1 MRAASPASRSPRRLW
16 VTLQAHPW
24 PALVLVALAFRVALT
39 LPALGHVERFYVVP
53 DSYEYD
59 RLAVNLVQGHGF
71 SQASSPPYL
80 PDVRRTPVYP
90 FMLAAIYA
98 VVGHQPVAAVAA
110 NVLLGVLACVLT
122 AALGS
127 RAFGPG
133 VGLLAGLFLA
143 VDLTSAAYSLTLL
156 TEPLFTVL
164 LLLCALGL
172 ARYVGQGGGS
182 PVARAA
188 LWCGIAIL
196 VRPISVFLPLVLG
209 PALGLLRQP
218 GVAGR
223 VRLVG
228 GCLFVLVTLT
238 FPVGWSIRNYSVAGT
253 AQLTSLVAI
262 NAYYH
267 RAAAIEAER
276 RGVPVEDVRRELVER
291 GVSADGPRPSEAPSD
306 LAAMERAALD
316 AVMADPGGYLVSHL
330 RGVAHLLAPDG
341 DVVAQLRV
349 GGEQA
354 TGPPGSVAEFVDPGS
369 GRYDEDPY
377 DVPILGTLQLLV
389 LYPLAVVGVVA
400 GVGRPAERRVTIL
413 LLTFV
418 LYFLLVSG
426 PEAYPR
432 FRVPVMPFVALLA
445 ALGARTLGG
454 YVASRRADLR

>member
-24 PALVLVALAFRVALT
+24 PALVLVALACRVALA
-39 LPALGHVERFYVVP
+39 LPALGHLERFYLVP

-59 RLAVNLVQGHGF
+59 RLAINLVQGHGF
-71 SQASSPPYL
+71 SQASSPPYV

-90 FMLAAIYA
+90 LMLAAIYT

-110 NVLLGVLACVLT
+110 NLLLGVLACVLT
-122 AALGS
+122 ATLGS

-133 VGLLAGLFLA
+133 MGLLAGLFLA
-143 VDLTSAAYSLTLL
+143 VDLTSAAYSLMLM

-172 ARYVGQGGGS
+172 TRYVGREGGS
-182 PVARAA
+182 PPAQAA

-209 PALGLLRQP
+209 PALGLLRRP
-218 GVAGR
+218 GAR
-223 VRLVG
+223 KARLLG
-228 GCLFVLVTLT
+228 GCLFVLVALA
-238 FPVGWSIRNYSVAGT
+238 FPVGWSIRNYSIAGT

-276 RGVPVEDVRRELVER
+276 RGVPVEDVRHELVER
-291 GVSADGPRPSEAPSD
+291 WAVAGGPRPSEAPSD
-306 LAAMERAALD
+306 LAAMERAALE
-316 AVMADPGGYLVSHL
+316 AAMADPVGYLVSHL
-330 RGVAHLLAPDG
+330 RGVARFLEPDG
-341 DVVAQLRV
+341 SVVTQLRL
-349 GGEQA
+349 GGEEA

-369 GRYDEDPY
+369 GMYDQDPY

-389 LYPLAVVGVVA
+389 LYPLAIIGMVA
-400 GVGRPAERRVTIL
+400 GVRGPAERRAAFL

-445 ALGARTLGG
+445 ALGARTLDDMSPRNSG
-454 YVASRRADLR
+454 